1 MSYQVTMAETGQV
14 MLPDELV
21 REFDLKPGDS
31 LVVEREDGRYVIKP
45 FTQVVREVQ
54 AEFRAMLPPGYTGSL
69 ADELIAERRAEARRE
84 NAQHGG

>member
-1 MSYQVTMAETGQV
+1 M
-14 MLPDELV
+14 V

-45 FTQVVREVQ
+45 FTQAVREVQ
-54 AEFRAMLPPGYTGSL
+54 AEFRAMLPANHTGSL

-84 NAQHGG
+84 DVEHDEWLHGRKSG